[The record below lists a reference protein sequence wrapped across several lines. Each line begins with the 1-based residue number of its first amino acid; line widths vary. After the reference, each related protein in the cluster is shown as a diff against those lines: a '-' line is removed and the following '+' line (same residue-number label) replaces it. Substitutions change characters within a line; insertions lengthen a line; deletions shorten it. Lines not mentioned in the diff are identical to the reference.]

1 MVRKASVSLVKED
14 VQLIPTLTIKQV
26 ARLLNMHSNTVIR
39 WIMRG
44 IIRPYYITTGGSQ
57 RFRLEDIARFLSE
70 PDINLKKQRR
80 LIGCT
85 QM

>member
-1 MVRKASVSLVKED
+1 MKSKTSTLMVKED
-14 VQLIPTLTIKQV
+14 IQLIPTMTIRQV